1 MSLLNEE
8 FVSEG
13 IDLSFSDEEIDDEV
27 THMLL
32 LISEDH
38 PFEQNSWTCGKDAA
52 EVHEEVVTRK

>member
-13 IDLSFSDEEIDDEV
+13 IGLSFSDEEIDDEV

-38 PFEQNSWTCGKDAA
+38 PFEQNSWTGGKDAA
-52 EVHEEVVTRK
+52 